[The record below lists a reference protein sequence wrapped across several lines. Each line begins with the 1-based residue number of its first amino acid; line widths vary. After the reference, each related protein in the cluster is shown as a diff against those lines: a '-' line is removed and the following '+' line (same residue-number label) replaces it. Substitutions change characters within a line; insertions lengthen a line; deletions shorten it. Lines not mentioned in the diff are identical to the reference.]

1 MDKELPHNT
10 TSEQIVIGSVLSD
23 INAWAE
29 ISPVVT
35 AEMFYNP
42 FHREL
47 FESITELNRKGKV
60 ADLVMLSERY
70 TGNSE
75 KILELADIS
84 GMFSVD
90 YYDHALNIQ
99 EKYIRRKIWMIAQQV
114 TSEVFTPKDT
124 EELLYKLQEEL
135 TNITQTVAQTDIS
148 TLKDAIRGVYEQIE
162 SNYTGKLLTGTDTG
176 FEEINKAAGG
186 LQKSDLIIIAGET
199 SQGKTSLALSI
210 VDTATKQGAPVA
222 IYSMEMRARQ
232 LAARLLSMN
241 TGIPSN
247 QILYSQLDTDY
258 IGLLDKGVSK
268 IDRQPIYFDENS
280 TSNIDKIIA
289 SIRSMKNRHNIA
301 GAVIDYLQILTVNQK
316 SANKEQA
323 MGEAARRLKNL
334 AKDLDIWIIA
344 LSQLNRDNFN
354 PVPSLNRLRDSGQ
367 IGEAADVVMFIYRPE
382 VYNRS
387 YPQPFS
393 NYTTSGTAMID
404 IAKGRNIGLL
414 KFICEF
420 DAKTTHFRPL
430 QNNAQFEDED
440 LNPF

>member
-1 MDKELPHNT
+1 MDKTLPHNLD
-10 TSEQIVIGSVLSD
+10 SEKIVIGSVLSD

-47 FESITELNRKGKV
+47 FEGITELNRKGKV

-70 TGNSE
+70 IGNRE

-114 TSEVFTPKDT
+114 ASEVFTPKDT

-148 TLKDAIRGVYEQIE
+148 TLKDAIREVYQQIE

-289 SIRSMKNRHNIA
+289 SIRSMKNRYNI
-301 GAVIDYLQILTVNQK
+301 T
-316 SANKEQA
+316 EP
-323 MGEAARRLKNL
+323 
-334 AKDLDIWIIA
+334 
-344 LSQLNRDNFN
+344 LS
-354 PVPSLNRLRDSGQ
+354 
-367 IGEAADVVMFIYRPE
+367 
-382 VYNRS
+382 
-387 YPQPFS
+387 
-393 NYTTSGTAMID
+393 TTS
-404 IAKGRNIGLL
+404 
-414 KFICEF
+414 KF
-420 DAKTTHFRPL
+420 
-430 QNNAQFEDED
+430 
-440 LNPF
+440 